1 MLSEKASLVKAQLGT
16 ASVTLTTTDVNGS
29 VVDVQ
34 GFNSLYFVINVGA
47 NGGTLNGSN
56 KVDFKLQHGDVS
68 DLSDA
73 VAVATVGESGGTT
86 IDSNGLFATVDAGGE
101 ASAVYKVAYTG
112 NKRYVRV
119 VSDVTGTISLP
130 VAITAI
136 LGDGLAPQA

>member
-29 VVDVQ
+29 VVDTQ
-34 GFNSLYFVINVGA
+34 GFNSLYFVVNVGA
-47 NGGTLNGSN
+47 NGGTLDGSN
-56 KVDFKLQHGDVS
+56 KVDFKLQHGDAS
-68 DLSDA
+68 NLSDA
-73 VAVATVGESGGTT
+73 TAVATVGESGGTT
-86 IDSNGLFATVDAGGE
+86 IDSNGVFATVDAGGE

-112 NKRYVRV
+112 IKRYVRV